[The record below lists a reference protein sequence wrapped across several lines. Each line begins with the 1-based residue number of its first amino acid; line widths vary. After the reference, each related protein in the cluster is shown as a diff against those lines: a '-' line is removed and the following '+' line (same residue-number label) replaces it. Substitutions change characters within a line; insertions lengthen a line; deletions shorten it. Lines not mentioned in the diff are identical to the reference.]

1 MEEQDNRPQQDA
13 QSWASRLERVE
24 VPKPAEIKPYDF
36 SSPKK
41 FTKDQLNS
49 LTSLY
54 EHFCRMI
61 SSYFTNLLRTMC
73 EVSVAK
79 IEEQRYTEFGNSLS
93 DTALVGVID
102 FKPATSQYEET
113 NVLLDVSTSFGFLL
127 VERLMGGTETA
138 WVPARSYTEIEM
150 ALLRYVLEH
159 LTDYLREAWGS
170 YIEVE
175 TTLHSMETNG
185 RLLQAYSPQDVV
197 VSVTLGLAGEGFD
210 GSIRIC
216 MLAENLEKLIHSF
229 SLRYTRAVKHPNP
242 ELESQKKD
250 LMMDYLKRSDLEL
263 CAILDQCDMNLG
275 DILRIQVGDVVTLN
289 KRISDNICVTVE
301 GVPWYHGRL
310 GETDRKKAV
319 KIVDVAEK

>member
-1 MEEQDNRPQQDA
+1 MEDMETRQGDAA
-13 QSWASRLERVE
+13 QSWAGRLERVE
-24 VPKPAEIKPYDF
+24 VKKPAEIKAYDF

-61 SSYFTNLLRTMC
+61 SSYFTNVLRTMC
-73 EVSVAK
+73 EVGVAK

-102 FKPATSQYEET
+102 FKPLDARYEES
-113 NVLLDVSTSFGFLL
+113 NLLLDMSTAFGYLL
-127 VERLMGGTETA
+127 VERLMGGSEA
-138 WVPARSYTEIEM
+138 PWVPARTYTEVEL
-150 ALLRYVLEH
+150 ALLRYAMEH
-159 LTDYLREAWGS
+159 LSDYLREAWGS
-170 YIEVE
+170 YLEVE
-175 TTLHSMETNG
+175 TALRSVETNG

-197 VSVTLGLAGEGFD
+197 VSVTLSLEGEGF
-210 GSIRIC
+210 GGTIRIC

-229 SLRYTRAVKHPNP
+229 AQRYTRAVKHPDP
-242 ELESQKKD
+242 QLEIQKKD

-263 CAILDQCDMNLG
+263 CAILDQCEMNLG
-275 DILRIQVGDVVTLN
+275 DILRIQVGDVITLN

-319 KIVDVAEK
+319 KIVDVAEN